1 MALQED
7 TILAAK
13 ADEFRNDS
21 PCISGAMKSYLTVL
35 LAEEVTRPPIPVVRH
50 IRDGVDLT
58 PPVAPTM
65 NQKDVMDCARVV
77 LQLVNAYEP
86 PTEAEWAENHPQ
98 GEEETASARL
108 DAVAEFRVARVLAA
122 HVLKAAAASS
132 PPSSGKVTKL
142 FGRKFLVATK
152 CWESTILPAAEAAL
166 GLVAVDGSLPQSSS
180 SPPSSQRS
188 VCVPRDTAKAFL
200 DGWGRTLVSGEGGDH
215 EGIASLVW
223 AKDFSKEL
231 QNRRMARSQ
240 EVQSRNDRSSAAAS
254 RHEKLK
260 RQLNEQQQHDLTCNS
275 SAAAAAAAT
284 TETPA
289 AERAAN
295 IK

>member
-98 GEEETASARL
+98 VPFSTDVLVFVLCGFTAP
-108 DAVAEFRVARVLAA
+108 
-122 HVLKAAAASS
+122 S
-132 PPSSGKVTKL
+132 PITNQVRFSQSL
-142 FGRKFLVATK
+142 FDIWWLGRRRDCL
-152 CWESTILPAAEAAL
+152 CSL
-166 GLVAVDGSLPQSSS
+166 G
-180 SPPSSQRS
+180 
-188 VCVPRDTAKAFL
+188 C
-200 DGWGRTLVSGEGGDH
+200 GRRIPGGEGAG
-215 EGIASLVW
+215 G
-223 AKDFSKEL
+223 
-231 QNRRMARSQ
+231 ARAQGSGSI
-240 EVQSRNDRSSAAAS
+240 V
-254 RHEKLK
+254 
-260 RQLNEQQQHDLTCNS
+260 
-275 SAAAAAAAT
+275 T
-284 TETPA
+284 TQ
-289 AERAAN
+289 
-295 IK
+295 